1 MTRLYCPVPVPLGQ
15 AFDLPAT
22 AARHAQVLRLQ
33 PGDAL
38 DLFDGV
44 GGAWTGQVCAMGRQT
59 VQVRAE
65 APRTPSPRPARA
77 ITLAV
82 GMPANER
89 MDWLIEKATELG
101 VSRVVPLLTQ
111 RTVVRLSGDRA
122 EKRLAHWRA
131 IAAGACEQSGRDHL
145 PQIDAVQTL
154 APWLTASGH
163 DGALGLRLRLSLA
176 PGARS
181 WTQVALAPDQALI
194 AALGPEGGWSED
206 EERALDRAGFAAV
219 SLGSAVLRA
228 ETAALTVLARWAD
241 AGPSTSTPAQ

>member
-1 MTRLYCPVPVPLGQ
+1 MPRLYCPVPVPLGQ
-15 AFDLPAT
+15 AFDLPPA

-44 GGAWTGQVCAMGRQT
+44 GGAWTGRVFSMGRQT

-65 APRTPSPRPARA
+65 VPRPPSPRPARA

-154 APWLTASGH
+154 AQWLTASSGG
-163 DGALGLRLRLSLA
+163 GALGLRLRLSLA

-181 WTQVALAPDQALI
+181 WAQVALAPDQALC
-194 AALGPEGGWSED
+194 AALGPEGGWAEE
-206 EERALDRAGFAAV
+206 EERALAQAGFAAV

-241 AGPSTSTPAQ
+241 AGPSTSTPTR

>member
-163 DGALGLRLRLSLA
+163 DGALDLRLRLSLA